1 MGGTEYVRQL
11 PETIYLAYGE
21 KYEFY
26 VVLKT
31 LDDHS
36 SGNLIVLGVKLVNWT
51 NLDFNMFNVS

>member
-36 SGNLIVLGVKLVNWT
+36 SGIT
-51 NLDFNMFNVS
+51 A